1 MTLKRKLLSLV
12 VLPVLVCT
20 TIAVLISSFKIK
32 NQGIDGLKDKSTA
45 ILSLSVEEF
54 LMHHVDYTS
63 MFEQDDSS
71 SSQRNSILSAQNY
84 KFRISSLEAVN
95 NKNRAWEKDK
105 VFLERFEK
113 ENKKEIFHIDKDS
126 GLLMVMRPV
135 YMEKSR
141 GCLECHGSKND
152 NLNYSSEN
160 KLRGIFIVTS
170 SMADVN
176 KQIKSSIYETSI
188 IGFII
193 MIIAVILGSAYV
205 FRINSTIK
213 QIIRVSKNMSEGNLN
228 QKLDIQSK
236 DELGELVDYINNMIQ
251 SVSKVLRGVKEAS
264 EDLTL
269 STQEIAN
276 TASSISQGANESAAS
291 IEEVSSTMEE
301 IASNIETNSE
311 NANQTNIISDLANKR
326 MQEVAE
332 QSKVAIEANRT
343 ITNKIKI
350 INDIAFQTNL
360 LALNAAVEAARA
372 GEHGRG
378 FAVVAAEVR
387 KLAESTKKAA
397 DEIVA
402 LSEKSLSLAENE
414 VSSMINLIPELE
426 RTTIMIQEISSASKE
441 QTQGAIQINNT
452 IQQLSLV
459 TQQNAS
465 VSEELNSSAEEIAKQ
480 AEQLK
485 ELISFFTIDNVQ
497 A

>member
-1 MTLKRKLLSLV
+1 MTLKRKLLMLV
-12 VLPVLVCT
+12 VIPVLVCT
-20 TIAVLISSFKIK
+20 TTAVLISSFKIR
-32 NQGIDGLKDKSTA
+32 NQGIDGLKDKSTS
-45 ILSLSVEEF
+45 ILSLSIEEF
-54 LMHHVDYTS
+54 LMHHIDYSSLFT
-63 MFEQDDSS
+63 QDDSS
-71 SSQRNSILSAQNY
+71 NSKLNSELSSQNY
-84 KFRISSLEAVN
+84 KFRISSLEAAN
-95 NKNRAWEKDK
+95 QKNSAWEKDK

-113 ENKKEIFHIDKDS
+113 ERDKELFHIDKDS
-126 GLLMVMRPV
+126 DLLMVMRPV

-141 GCLECHGSKND
+141 GCLECHGGKKDDITFNA
-152 NLNYSSEN
+152 EN

-176 KQIKSSIYETSI
+176 RQIRSSIYEISI
-188 IGFII
+188 IGLII
-193 MIIAVILGSAYV
+193 MIIAVLLGSAYV
-205 FRINSTIK
+205 FRITSTVK
-213 QIIRVSKNMSEGNLN
+213 QIILVSKNMSEGNLK
-228 QKLDIQSK
+228 QKLDIHSK
-236 DELGELVDYINNMIQ
+236 DELGELVNYINIMIH

-264 EDLTL
+264 DELTL
-269 STQEIAN
+269 STKEIAN
-276 TASSISQGANESAAS
+276 TAGSISQGANESAAS

-397 DEIVA
+397 DEIIA

-414 VSSMINLIPELE
+414 VTSMINLIPELE
-426 RTTIMIQEISSASKE
+426 KTTVMIQEISSASKE

-480 AEQLK
+480 AEQLRD
-485 ELISFFTIDNVQ
+485 LISFFSIEKE
-497 A
+497 

>member
-1 MTLKRKLLSLV
+1 MTLKNKLLILV
-12 VLPVLVCT
+12 VMPVLVCT
-20 TIAVLISSFKIK
+20 TIAVLISSFKIR
-32 NQGIDGLKDKSTA
+32 NQGINGLEDKSLS
-45 ILSLSVEEF
+45 ILSLNIEEF
-54 LMHHVDYTS
+54 LMHHEDYSS
-63 MFEQDDSS
+63 MFNADDSIISQSNSERS
-71 SSQRNSILSAQNY
+71 SQNY

-95 NKNRAWEKDK
+95 QRNSSWEKDK

-113 ENKKEIFHIDKDS
+113 NREKEIFHIDKDS
-126 GLLMVMRPV
+126 NLLMVMRPV
-135 YMEKSR
+135 YMERSK
-141 GCLECHGSKND
+141 GCLECHGTKED
-152 NLNYSSEN
+152 NLNLNSED

-170 SMADVN
+170 SMANVN
-176 KQIKSSIYETSI
+176 KQIRSSIYQMSI

-193 MIIAVILGSAYV
+193 MVIAVIMGSAYV

-213 QIIRVSKNMSEGNLN
+213 QIILVSKNMSEGNLK
-228 QKLDIQSK
+228 QKLNIHSK
-236 DELGELVDYINNMIQ
+236 DELGELVNYINIMIQ
-251 SVSKVLRGVKEAS
+251 SVSKVLRGVRDAAD
-264 EDLTL
+264 DLTI
-269 STQEIAN
+269 STKEIAN
-276 TASSISQGANESAAS
+276 TANSISQGANESAAS

-311 NANQTNIISDLANKR
+311 NANQTNIISDLANKK
-326 MQEVAE
+326 MQEVAG

-343 ITNKIKI
+343 ITNKIRI

-387 KLAESTKKAA
+387 KLAENTKKAA

-414 VSSMINLIPELE
+414 VNSMTSLIPELE
-426 RTTIMIQEISSASKE
+426 KTTVMIQEISSASKE
-441 QTQGAIQINNT
+441 QTQGAIQINDT

-485 ELISFFTIDNVQ
+485 DLISFFNIEKE
-497 A
+497 

>member
-1 MTLKRKLLSLV
+1 MTLKRKLLILV
-12 VLPVLVCT
+12 VMPVLVCT
-20 TIAVLISSFKIK
+20 TIAVLISSFKIR
-32 NQGIDGLKDKSTA
+32 NQGIDGIEDKSLS
-45 ILSLSVEEF
+45 ILSLNIEEY
-54 LMHHVDYTS
+54 LMHHEDYSS
-63 MFEQDDSS
+63 MFNRDDSS
-71 SSQRNSILSAQNY
+71 NSAQNSELSSQNY
-84 KFRISSLEAVN
+84 KFRISSPEAVN
-95 NKNRAWEKDK
+95 PRNLAWKKDK

-113 ENKKEIFHIDKDS
+113 EHEKEIFHIDKDS
-126 GLLMVMRPV
+126 DLLIVMRPV
-135 YMEKSR
+135 YMERSR

-152 NLNYSSEN
+152 NLNLNAED
-160 KLRGIFIVTS
+160 KLRGIFVVTS
-170 SMADVN
+170 SMANVN
-176 KQIKSSIYETSI
+176 RQIRSSIFQISL

-193 MIIAVILGSAYV
+193 MVIAVMLGSAYV

-213 QIIRVSKNMSEGNLN
+213 QIIVVSKNMSEGNLK
-228 QKLDIQSK
+228 QKLDIHSK
-236 DELGELVDYINNMIQ
+236 DELGELVNYINIMIH
-251 SVSKVLRGVKEAS
+251 SVSKVLRGVKDAS
-264 EDLTL
+264 DDLTL
-269 STQEIAN
+269 STKEIAN
-276 TASSISQGANESAAS
+276 TAGSISQGANESAAS

-332 QSKVAIEANRT
+332 QSKVAIEANRN

-350 INDIAFQTNL
+350 IKDIAFQTNL

-387 KLAESTKKAA
+387 KLAENTKKAA

-414 VSSMINLIPELE
+414 VGSMINLIPELE
-426 RTTIMIQEISSASKE
+426 KTTVMIQEISSASKE

-480 AEQLK
+480 AEQLRD
-485 ELISFFTIDNVQ
+485 LISFFNIEKE
-497 A
+497 

>member
-1 MTLKRKLLSLV
+1 MTLKRKLLILV
-12 VLPVLVCT
+12 VMPVLVCT

-32 NQGIDGLKDKSTA
+32 NQGVDGLEDKSLS
-45 ILSLSVEEF
+45 ILSLSIEEF
-54 LMHHVDYTS
+54 LMHHEDYSS
-63 MFEQDDSS
+63 MFNADDSIISQSNSELS
-71 SSQRNSILSAQNY
+71 SQNY

-95 NKNRAWEKDK
+95 QRNTAWEKDK

-113 ENKKEIFHIDKDS
+113 ERDKEIFYIDKDS
-126 GLLMVMRPV
+126 DLLMVMRPV
-135 YMEKSR
+135 YMERSR
-141 GCLECHGSKND
+141 GCLECHGTKEEIS
-152 NLNYSSEN
+152 NLNSEN

-170 SMADVN
+170 SMANVN
-176 KQIKSSIYETSI
+176 KQIKSSIYQMSI

-193 MIIAVILGSAYV
+193 MVIAVIMGSAYV

-213 QIIRVSKNMSEGNLN
+213 QIILVSKNMSEGNLK
-228 QKLDIQSK
+228 QKLDIHSK
-236 DELGELVDYINNMIQ
+236 DELGELVNYINIMIQ
-251 SVSKVLRGVKEAS
+251 SVSKVLRGVRDAAD
-264 EDLTL
+264 DLTL
-269 STQEIAN
+269 STKEIAN
-276 TASSISQGANESAAS
+276 TANSISQGANESAAS

-311 NANQTNIISDLANKR
+311 NANQTNIISDLANKK
-326 MQEVAE
+326 MQEVAG

-387 KLAESTKKAA
+387 KLAENTKKAA

-414 VSSMINLIPELE
+414 VNSMTSLIPELE
-426 RTTIMIQEISSASKE
+426 KTTVMIQEISSASKE
-441 QTQGAIQINNT
+441 QTQGAIQINDT

-485 ELISFFTIDNVQ
+485 DLISFFNIEKE
-497 A
+497 

>member
-1 MTLKRKLLSLV
+1 MTLKRKLLILV
-12 VLPVLVCT
+12 VMPVLVCT
-20 TIAVLISSFKIK
+20 TIAVLISSFKIR
-32 NQGIDGLKDKSTA
+32 NQGIDGLEDKSLS
-45 ILSLSVEEF
+45 ILSLNIEEY
-54 LMHHVDYTS
+54 LMHHEDYSS
-63 MFEQDDSS
+63 MFNADDSTISNSNSELS
-71 SSQRNSILSAQNY
+71 SHNY

-95 NKNRAWEKDK
+95 QSNLAWEKDK

-113 ENKKEIFHIDKDS
+113 ERVKEIFHIDKDS
-126 GLLMVMRPV
+126 DLLMVMRPV

-141 GCLECHGSKND
+141 GCLECHGTKED
-152 NLNYSSEN
+152 NLNLNSED

-170 SMADVN
+170 SMANVN
-176 KQIKSSIYETSI
+176 KQIKSSIYQMSI

-193 MIIAVILGSAYV
+193 MVVAVIMGSAYV

-213 QIIRVSKNMSEGNLN
+213 QIILVSKNMSEGNLK
-228 QKLDIQSK
+228 QKLDIHSK
-236 DELGELVDYINNMIQ
+236 DELGELVSYINIMIQ
-251 SVSKVLRGVKEAS
+251 SVSKVLRGVRDAAD
-264 EDLTL
+264 DLTL
-269 STQEIAN
+269 STKEIAN
-276 TASSISQGANESAAS
+276 TANSISQGANESAAS

-311 NANQTNIISDLANKR
+311 NANQTNIISDLANKK
-326 MQEVAE
+326 MQ
-332 QSKVAIEANRT
+332 
-343 ITNKIKI
+343 
-350 INDIAFQTNL
+350 DIAFQTNL

-387 KLAESTKKAA
+387 KLAENTKKAA

-414 VSSMINLIPELE
+414 VISMTSLIPELE
-426 RTTIMIQEISSASKE
+426 KTSVMIQEISSASKE
-441 QTQGAIQINNT
+441 QTQGAIQINDT

-485 ELISFFTIDNVQ
+485 DLISFFNIEKE
-497 A
+497 